1 MNGPVAGHP
10 IRVSATTD
18 LPAPLT
24 FRGPAESGALP
35 TAGVSDVHHTD
46 VVPQQV
52 LEIERYDTADLRLA
66 AAGVGLAVLRDDS
79 PPRWELH
86 TPGEREPLHL
96 PVDAKAPAGAR
107 LPLPAEIDEL
117 VRGVARGRNVRP
129 VGRVRTTRT
138 EHRLLDEGGTRRAT
152 VVHDHVTLSTLGH
165 STHVEAWTEVTIDA
179 PEPLRGTL
187 AERAAEAGL
196 RPAAPC
202 GAAEL
207 SRLLRPVRTTSSRP
221 SKKTAGGALVAYLAA
236 QNDRIAAEDLRV
248 RRGEPDSVHQL
259 RVAARRM
266 RSALQ
271 GYRKL
276 LDRER
281 TEPLVDGLR
290 QLGRDLAPAR
300 DAEVQRER
308 VLHGLAELPG
318 ELRMGGAAAVANRYF
333 GRIESEGAAAALTT
347 LDSPAYV
354 QLREQLDQLIADP
367 PLRKQAWKSAR
378 KSAKKELPRHV
389 AKQERRFAARVTRAL
404 DPEQPVEQRD
414 LALHA
419 ARKAG
424 KRLRYVTE
432 VARPAVGKPAKR
444 HAKAVKGIQ
453 QALGDHQDTVV
464 ARGILRS
471 LGALAHVD
479 GENGFAFGVLHGHD
493 TARAAA
499 VEARLPELWKAAS
512 KKKLRRWLP

>member
-1 MNGPVAGHP
+1 MNRSVAGHP
-10 IRVSATTD
+10 ILVSATTD

-24 FRGPAESGALP
+24 FRGPAEASVP
-35 TAGVSDVHHTD
+35 PVPGVPEVHHTD
-46 VVPQQV
+46 VAPQHV

-66 AAGVGLAVLRDDS
+66 AAGVTLAVLRDDS
-79 PPRWELH
+79 PSRWELH
-86 TPGEREPLHL
+86 TPGEREPLRL
-96 PVDAKAPAGAR
+96 PIDAKAPVGAR

-117 VRGVARGRNVRP
+117 VRGVARGRNIRP
-129 VGRVRTTRT
+129 VGRVRTRRT
-138 EHRLLDEGGTRRAT
+138 EHRLLDASGTRRAT
-152 VVHDHVTLSTLGH
+152 VVHDHVSLSTIGR
-165 STHVEAWTEVTIDA
+165 STDVEAWTEVTIDA
-179 PEPLRGTL
+179 PDPLRGTL
-187 AERAAEAGL
+187 ADRAAEAGL

-207 SRLLRPVRTTSSRP
+207 SRRLRPVRREASRP
-221 SKKTAGGALVAYLAA
+221 SEKKAGGALVAYLAA
-236 QNDRIAAEDLRV
+236 QNDRIAAEDLRA
-248 RRGEPDSVHQL
+248 RRGEHDSVHQL

-281 TEPLVDGLR
+281 TDPLVDGLR

-308 VLHGLAELPG
+308 VLEGLAGLPDD
-318 ELRMGGAAAVANRYF
+318 LRLGGAAVVANRYF
-333 GRIESEGAAAALTT
+333 GRIESEGAAAALAT
-347 LDSPAYV
+347 LDSPAYE

-367 PLRKQAWKSAR
+367 PLRKRAKKSAT
-378 KSAKKELPRHV
+378 KELPRHV
-389 AKQERRFAARVTRAL
+389 AKQERRFAARVEHAL
-404 DPEQPVEQRD
+404 DPELPDEQHD
-414 LALHA
+414 TALHA

-432 VARPAVGKPAKR
+432 VARTSVGKPAKR

-453 QALGDHQDTVV
+453 KALGDHQDTVV
-464 ARGILRS
+464 ARGTLRS
-471 LGALAHVD
+471 LGALAHLE

-493 TARAAA
+493 AARAAA
-499 VEARLPELWKAAS
+499 VEARLPALWKAAS
-512 KKKLRRWLP
+512 KKKLRRWLQ

>member
-1 MNGPVAGHP
+1 M
-10 IRVSATTD
+10 
-18 LPAPLT
+18 T
-24 FRGPAESGALP
+24 FRGPAEASVPPAPGL
-35 TAGVSDVHHTD
+35 SEVHHTD
-46 VVPQQV
+46 VAPQRV

-66 AAGVGLAVLRDDS
+66 AAGVTLAVLRDDS
-79 PPRWELH
+79 PARWELH

-96 PVDAKAPAGAR
+96 PVDRTAPAGAR
-107 LPLPAEIDEL
+107 LALPAEIDDL
-117 VRGVARGRNVRP
+117 VRGVARGRAVRP
-129 VGRVRTTRT
+129 VGLLHTTRT
-138 EHRLLDEGGTRRAT
+138 EHRLLDASGTRRAT
-152 VVHDHVTLSTLGH
+152 VVHDHVTLSTLGR
-165 STHVEAWTEVTIDA
+165 STHVEAWTEVSIDA
-179 PEPLRGTL
+179 PEPLRAAL

-207 SRLLRPVRTTSSRP
+207 SRLLRPSRP
-221 SKKTAGGALVAYLAA
+221 ADERVPGKKARKKAGGALVAYLAA
-236 QNDRIAAEDLRV
+236 QNERLAAADLRV

-259 RVAARRM
+259 RVSARRM

-308 VLHGLAELPG
+308 VLHGLAELPA

-367 PLRKQAWKSAR
+367 PLRKQAR
-378 KSAKKELPRHV
+378 KSATKELPRHV
-389 AKQERRFAARVTRAL
+389 ARQERRFAARVTRAL

-414 LALHA
+414 LALHQ

-479 GENGFAFGVLHGHD
+479 GENGFAFGVLHGQD

-499 VEARLPELWKAAS
+499 VEARLPALWKAAS
-512 KKKLRRWLP
+512 AKKLRRWLR

>member
-1 MNGPVAGHP
+1 M
-10 IRVSATTD
+10 
-18 LPAPLT
+18 T
-24 FRGPAESGALP
+24 FRGPAEASAPPAPGL
-35 TAGVSDVHHTD
+35 SEVHHTD
-46 VVPQQV
+46 VAPPRV

-66 AAGVGLAVLRDDS
+66 AAGVTLAVLRDDS
-79 PPRWELH
+79 PARWELH

-96 PVDAKAPAGAR
+96 PVDPNAPAGAR

-117 VRGVARGRNVRP
+117 VRGVARGRTVRP

-138 EHRLLDEGGTRRAT
+138 EHRLLDVSGARRAT
-152 VVHDHVTLSTLGH
+152 LVHDHVSLSTIGR
-165 STHVEAWTEVTIDA
+165 STDVEAWTEVTVDA
-179 PEPLRGTL
+179 PEPLRAAL

-207 SRLLRPVRTTSSRP
+207 SRRLRPARRP
-221 SKKTAGGALVAYLAA
+221 GAGPTGKKARKRAAKSAGGALVAYLAA

-248 RRGEPDSVHQL
+248 RRGEHDSVHQL

-271 GYRKL
+271 GYRTL
-276 LDRER
+276 LDREH
-281 TEPLVDGLR
+281 TDPIVDGLR

-308 VLHGLAELPG
+308 VLHGLGDLPD
-318 ELRMGGAAAVANRYF
+318 ELRMGGAVAVANRYF
-333 GRIESEGAAAALTT
+333 GRLESEGAAAALAT
-347 LDSPAYV
+347 LDSPAYI

-367 PLRKQAWKSAR
+367 PLRQRAR
-378 KSAKKELPRHV
+378 RPATKELPRHV
-389 AKQERRFAARVTRAL
+389 ARQERRFGAHVTRSL
-404 DPEQPVEQRD
+404 DPELPAAERD
-414 LALHA
+414 TAMHE

-432 VARPAVGKPAKR
+432 VARPSVGKPAKR

-453 QALGDHQDTVV
+453 EALGQHQDTVV

-493 TARAAA
+493 AARAAA
-499 VEARLPELWKAAS
+499 VEARLPALWKAAS
-512 KKKLRRWLP
+512 KKKLRSWLR

>member
-1 MNGPVAGHP
+1 M
-10 IRVSATTD
+10 
-18 LPAPLT
+18 T
-24 FRGPAESGALP
+24 FRGPAEASVPPAPGL
-35 TAGVSDVHHTD
+35 SEVHHTD
-46 VVPQQV
+46 VAPQRV

-66 AAGVGLAVLRDDS
+66 AAGVTLAVLRDDS
-79 PPRWELH
+79 PARWELH

-96 PVDAKAPAGAR
+96 PVDRTAPAGAR

-117 VRGVARGRNVRP
+117 VRGVARGRAVRP
-129 VGRVRTTRT
+129 VGLLHTTRT
-138 EHRLLDEGGTRRAT
+138 EHRLLDASGTQRAT
-152 VVHDHVTLSTLGH
+152 VVHDHVTLSTLGR
-165 STHVEAWTEVTIDA
+165 STHVEAWTEVSIDA
-179 PEPLRGTL
+179 PEPLRAAL

-207 SRLLRPVRTTSSRP
+207 SRLLRPSCPADERVP
-221 SKKTAGGALVAYLAA
+221 GKKARKKAGGALVAYLAA
-236 QNDRIAAEDLRV
+236 QNERLAAADLQV

-259 RVAARRM
+259 RVSARRM

-308 VLHGLAELPG
+308 VLHGLAELPA

-367 PLRKQAWKSAR
+367 PLRKQAR
-378 KSAKKELPRHV
+378 KPATKELPRHV

-414 LALHA
+414 LALHQ

-479 GENGFAFGVLHGHD
+479 GENG
-493 TARAAA
+493 
-499 VEARLPELWKAAS
+499 
-512 KKKLRRWLP
+512 

>member
-1 MNGPVAGHP
+1 M
-10 IRVSATTD
+10 
-18 LPAPLT
+18 T
-24 FRGPAESGALP
+24 FRGPAEASVPPAPGL
-35 TAGVSDVHHTD
+35 SEVHHTD
-46 VVPQQV
+46 VAPPRV
-52 LEIERYDTADLRLA
+52 LDIERYDTADLRLA
-66 AAGVGLAVLRDDS
+66 TAGVTLAVLRDDS

-129 VGRVRTTRT
+129 VGRLHTTRT
-138 EHRLLDEGGTRRAT
+138 EHRLLDVSGARRAS
-152 VVHDHVTLSTLGH
+152 VVHDHVTLSTLGR

-179 PEPLRGTL
+179 PEPLRADL
-187 AERAAEAGL
+187 ADRAAEAGL

-207 SRLLRPVRTTSSRP
+207 SRLLRPARRAGSRP
-221 SKKTAGGALVAYLAA
+221 TGKKAQKKAQKEAGGALVAYLAA
-236 QNDRIAAEDLRV
+236 QNDRLSVEDLRV

-281 TEPLVDGLR
+281 TDPLVDGLR
-290 QLGRDLAPAR
+290 QLGRGLAPAR

-308 VLHGLAELPG
+308 VLHGLGELPD

-367 PLRKQAWKSAR
+367 PLRKQAR
-378 KSAKKELPRHV
+378 KSATKELPRHV
-389 AKQERRFAARVTRAL
+389 ARQERRFAARVTRAL

-479 GENGFAFGVLHGHD
+479 GENGFAFGVLHGQD

-499 VEARLPELWKAAS
+499 VEARLPALWEAAS
-512 KKKLRRWLP
+512 TKKLRRWLR